1 MDEIILIRQ
10 MQQVSISSLVTTEN
24 FLILFSSLELIC
36 YFDTHESFSVVDR
49 SRELAMI
56 VP

>member
-24 FLILFSSLELIC
+24 FFILFSSLELIC
-36 YFDTHESFSVVDR
+36 YFDTYESFSVVDR